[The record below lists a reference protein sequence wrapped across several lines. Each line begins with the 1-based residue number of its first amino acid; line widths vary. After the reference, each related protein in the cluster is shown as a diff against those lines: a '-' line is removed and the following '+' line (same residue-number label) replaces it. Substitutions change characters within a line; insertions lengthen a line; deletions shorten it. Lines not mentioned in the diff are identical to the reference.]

1 MGLKVVI
8 LTGDSR
14 GVARNIAGQLALE
27 EFVAEVSPEQKLDY
41 ILELQRQGEKVG
53 MVGGSV
59 NDALALS
66 IADVGFAMGAGTDI
80 AIESADIA
88 LLSNSVGFRR
98 ESYSNLE
105 ILHPEYLSKLG
116 RRLWLQL
123 VAYTR
128 RRQGVV
134 SLVRLAY

>member
-1 MGLKVVI
+1 MGLKVVM